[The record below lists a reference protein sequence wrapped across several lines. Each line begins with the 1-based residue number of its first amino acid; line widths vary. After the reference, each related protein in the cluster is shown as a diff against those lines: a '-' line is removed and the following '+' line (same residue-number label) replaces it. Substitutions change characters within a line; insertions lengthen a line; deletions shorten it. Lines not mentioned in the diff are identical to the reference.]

1 MNGGTNVFNIIDPKE
16 HGLRRRL
23 LSSPISDSALR
34 SMESIIND
42 KVSLAIHKMKEEME
56 MRGVADV
63 FKWWM
68 FMASD
73 VIGQLSFGSSFQ
85 MLERGEVRPLSN
97 TLYYCLH

>member
-1 MNGGTNVFNIIDPKE
+1 
-16 HGLRRRL
+16 
-23 LSSPISDSALR
+23 
-34 SMESIIND
+34 MESIIND